1 MKLRKE
7 VRQALEEY
15 ISGRSK
21 VTREELAVLI
31 KQLEMPPDVSEL
43 MEREYNNTASRFL
56 ASHKDKNGHRT
67 ILANRKTGEFV
78 NIEASNNLDDL
89 NEIRASLEYSI
100 EGHRRTITKIQMKE
114 LVLSGQISITEY
126 LDYSGE
132 TAVI

>member
-7 VRQALEEY
+7 VRQALDDY
-15 ISGRSK
+15 IADKPKITSD
-21 VTREELAVLI
+21 ELAQII
-31 KQLEMPPDVSEL
+31 KQLEIPPDAADL
-43 MEREYNNTASRFL
+43 MEREYKTTASRFL
-56 ASHKDKNGHRT
+56 SRHRDKNGHRT

-78 NIEASNNLDDL
+78 NIEASNSLDDL

-132 TAVI
+132 SAVI